1 MGLEC
6 TLLIGIEKP
15 GLVLVR
21 KVLPKALCQLRRA
34 SGHGGW
40 LARVF
45 GHRRVG
51 IANGHAHNPGLC
63 RELPVQAQ

>member
-34 SGHGGW
+34 SGHGSW

-45 GHRRVG
+45 VRGRVG
-51 IANGHAHNPGLC
+51 IVNGRAHKPGLC
-63 RELPVQAQ
+63 RELPVHVQ